1 MSIPVGQSLVLC
13 MSLSIEPIG
22 QSLFLYRSMSI
33 PVGQSLVQYMSVAI
47 EPVGQ
52 SLILHMHVSIEPI
65 GQY

>member
-1 MSIPVGQSLVLC
+1 
-13 MSLSIEPIG
+13 MSLSIEPID
-22 QSLFLYRSMSI
+22 QSLFLYRSMSV

-52 SLILHMHVSIEPI
+52 SLVLHMHVSIEPI